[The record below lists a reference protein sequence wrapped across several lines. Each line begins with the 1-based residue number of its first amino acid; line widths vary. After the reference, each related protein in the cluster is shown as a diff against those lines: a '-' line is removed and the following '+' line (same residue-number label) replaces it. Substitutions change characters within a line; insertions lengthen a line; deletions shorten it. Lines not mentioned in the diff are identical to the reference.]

1 MHLIIHALI
10 FPMANIRRLEY
21 KPHLTRWDDVSCE
34 AGSGKHF
41 VYPSRDKLGRPIVM
55 MRPRLEDTKT
65 HESQI
70 RFLIYDLEMASTMAD
85 REGEVYQ

>member
-1 MHLIIHALI
+1 
-10 FPMANIRRLEY
+10 
-21 KPHLTRWDDVSCE
+21 
-34 AGSGKHF
+34 
-41 VYPSRDKLGRPIVM
+41 M